1 MVLQREAAVPIWG
14 QADAGD
20 DVTVEFGDQTVRT
33 KAGANGKW
41 QVSLSPLTASGQSQQ
56 LTISG
61 KKNTVVLKDVVVG
74 EVWLCSGQS
83 NMEFPVGD
91 SGMSVMNAAQE
102 IAGADFPL
110 IRQLK
115 VPRSWNAQPQDAFK
129 AEWTVC
135 SPQTAGRFTAV
146 GYFFARDLHKNLR
159 VPIGLLN
166 SSFGGTPIEAWLS
179 EKTLHSDPAGASV
192 VTRRAQVIAAWPKT
206 VADYRAAVEAWDKQA
221 ADAKR
226 TGAPLTTPRPR
237 QPVGPGHP
245 YMPVTVYN
253 GMIHP
258 LAPYAIRGGIWYQ
271 GEANADAGQAAEYSG
286 LLKALI
292 GQWRSEW
299 REGDFPFY
307 FVQLPNFKGSGTDP
321 TSWAAFREAQARA
334 LSVPNTGMVVTIDIG
349 DPKNIHPKDKQD
361 VGHRIALVALTQT
374 YKQDV
379 GEYSGPSLKD
389 AQRVAGGLVL
399 QFDHAS
405 GMSARNGALTGFQ
418 IAGADHKFFPT
429 NAAIEGKNIRV
440 SSPEAPLPEAV
451 RYAWENSPIASLF
464 NGANLPASPFRT
476 DSWTE
481 NSQNSSTPK

>member
-1 MVLQREAAVPIWG
+1 
-14 QADAGD
+14 
-20 DVTVEFGDQTVRT
+20 
-33 KAGANGKW
+33 
-41 QVSLSPLTASGQSQQ
+41 
-56 LTISG
+56 
-61 KKNTVVLKDVVVG
+61 
-74 EVWLCSGQS
+74 
-83 NMEFPVGD
+83 
-91 SGMSVMNAAQE
+91 
-102 IAGADFPL
+102 
-110 IRQLK
+110 
-115 VPRSWNAQPQDAFK
+115 
-129 AEWTVC
+129 
-135 SPQTAGRFTAV
+135 
-146 GYFFARDLHKNLR
+146 
-159 VPIGLLN
+159 
-166 SSFGGTPIEAWLS
+166 
-179 EKTLHSDPAGASV
+179 
-192 VTRRAQVIAAWPKT
+192 
-206 VADYRAAVEAWDKQA
+206 
-221 ADAKR
+221 
-226 TGAPLTTPRPR
+226 
-237 QPVGPGHP
+237 
-245 YMPVTVYN
+245 MPVTVYN